1 MKTKSIIAVF
11 TLATALSF
19 GASAAGLVSNQQAN
33 DMNLQPLNQTISVT
47 GRDGD
52 QTNIRQ
58 VLSQKADAQGAGHYR
73 IIENNQDD
81 TYHVTAELYK

>member
-1 MKTKSIIAVF
+1 MKTTVAVAVLS
-11 TLATALSF
+11 LASLFSM
-19 GASAAGLVSNQQAN
+19 GAGAASLVSNQQAQSQ
-33 DMNLQPLNQTISVT
+33 NLQSMNQTISVS

-58 VLSQKADAQGAGHYR
+58 VLSEKADAQGASHYR

>member
-1 MKTKSIIAVF
+1 MNIKSTIA
-11 TLATALSF
+11 TLSMLSALSF
-19 GASAAGLVSNQQAN
+19 GVNAASLISNQQAQ
-33 DMNLQPLNQTISVT
+33 DMNLQSMNQTISVS

-52 QTNIRQ
+52 QTNVRQ
-58 VLSQKADAQGAGHYR
+58 VLSQKADAQGASHYR

>member
-1 MKTKSIIAVF
+1 MKIKSVIAVAS
-11 TLATALSF
+11 LASILSF
-19 GASAAGLVSNQQAN
+19 GASAASLVSSQQAAT
-33 DMNLQPLNQTISVT
+33 LQPLNQTISIS

-58 VLSQKADAQGAGHYR
+58 ALSQKADAQGASHYR

>member
-1 MKTKSIIAVF
+1 MKSFAIAVLS
-11 TLATALSF
+11 LASVF
-19 GASAAGLVSNQQAN
+19 SMGASAASLVSNQQAQSQ
-33 DMNLQPLNQTISVT
+33 NLQPMNQTIIVS

-58 VLSQKADAQGAGHYR
+58 VLSEKADAQGASHYR